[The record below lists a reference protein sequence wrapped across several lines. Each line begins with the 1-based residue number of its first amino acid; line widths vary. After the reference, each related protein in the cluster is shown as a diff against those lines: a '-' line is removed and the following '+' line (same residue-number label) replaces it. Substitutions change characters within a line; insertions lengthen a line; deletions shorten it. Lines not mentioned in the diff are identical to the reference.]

1 MNQENQELDIYC
13 NMIPS
18 KLNPERYLCQDCG
31 QSISK
36 EDFDNNALPMCYNKL
51 EMAALR
57 EDIPQVRLKSIKF
70 LDKNDNEIQ
79 TVETPQP
86 MGLAID
92 WWNYNPNSSIK
103 TQQEIAELPQHS
115 HNDTKITMQNS
126 TIKTEA
132 TEEEVNRR
140 MDICQGCEFFKNN
153 MCLKCGCALS
163 REQNYHNKLYNA
175 NAKCPVG
182 KW

>member
-36 EDFDNNALPMCYNKL
+36 EDFDNNNRTMCYNKL

-79 TVETPQP
+79 KVETRQP
-86 MGLAID
+86 IGIAVD
-92 WWNYNPNSSIK
+92 WWNYNPNSNIQ
-103 TQQEIAELPQHS
+103 TQKEITELPLHS
-115 HNDTKITMQNS
+115 HNDTKITTQNS
-126 TIKTEA
+126 APAEA